1 MNSQQEALISR
12 VRMEKDPFVKAK
24 ILQSLRKDSGLR
36 LKDLALKINLKPA
49 YLCHYLRLNR
59 LPEMIVDGYYAEDIS
74 LSHLFV
80 ISRLKD
86 PKKIIDVYEKVLGKN
101 LTVLAT
107 EEIVREILYGIKT
120 EGEALTREEKESYR
134 QQLGKEIKL
143 KIIQTRIK
151 SKLEIEVKGSLAKTT
166 KILRTILTNLK
177 DS

>member
-1 MNSQQEALISR
+1 
-12 VRMEKDPFVKAK
+12 
-24 ILQSLRKDSGLR
+24 
-36 LKDLALKINLKPA
+36 
-49 YLCHYLRLNR
+49 
-59 LPEMIVDGYYAEDIS
+59 MIVDGYYAEDIS